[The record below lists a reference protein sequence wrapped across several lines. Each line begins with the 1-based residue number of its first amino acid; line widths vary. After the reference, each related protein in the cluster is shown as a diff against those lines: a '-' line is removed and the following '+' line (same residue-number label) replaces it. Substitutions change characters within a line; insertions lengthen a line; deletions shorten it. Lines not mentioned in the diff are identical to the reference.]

1 MDLVIEQTKTQN
13 LANLFLLPFI
23 KRSASDFRGGKF
35 VNSYL
40 DIENVQLVIEVED
53 MQELYKSFEHYSCT
67 VNKGYKSY
75 IFYDVPVE
83 FHGDLAMFM
92 DGKYSRF
99 SPTAKKYIRKYSRLP
114 YRQGVNGEVKKS
126 VWYHVL
132 EKSDK
137 LRVSLE
143 RKFDCDF
150 LDSAELASKPTD
162 NNFFHN
168 I

>member
-1 MDLVIEQTKTQN
+1 MDLIIKQTQN
-13 LANLFLLPFI
+13 LANFFILPFI
-23 KRSASDFRGGKF
+23 KRSPSDFKEGKF

-40 DIENVQLVIEVED
+40 DLENVQVVVEVED
-53 MQELYKSFEHYSCT
+53 MFDIYKTFEHYSCT

-75 IFYDVPVE
+75 IFYDIPE
-83 FHGDLAMFM
+83 MFHNDTAMFM
-92 DGKYSRF
+92 DGQYSKF
-99 SPTAKKYIRKYSRLP
+99 SSYAKKFIRKYSKLP
-114 YRQGVNGEVKKS
+114 YKQGMNGEVKKS

-143 RKFDCDF
+143 NRFDCD
-150 LDSAELASKPTD
+150 LPDSVELASKPNN